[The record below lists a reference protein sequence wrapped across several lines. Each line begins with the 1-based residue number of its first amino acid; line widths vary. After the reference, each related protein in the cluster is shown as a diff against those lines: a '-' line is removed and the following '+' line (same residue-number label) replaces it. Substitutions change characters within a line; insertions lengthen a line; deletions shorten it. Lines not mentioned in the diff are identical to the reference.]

1 MQTRKTIFL
10 WRAFFVT
17 VIFAAC
23 CGFAS
28 TAQDCK
34 TDVGF
39 WNDHSGRLGE
49 TEIQLSY
56 FTGKDGVIT
65 GNYRFIKNEK
75 LVYSLRGKQNGCN
88 FSFTAYDNNNGQV
101 GSFTFIKTA
110 DNFNGNYTAAD
121 GTTSTVTLEVRSAV
135 GGSVSQRYF
144 ELFGTTEEVDSFAMK
159 IKTAFINN
167 DKKWLAAHCRYPLNI
182 YAGSP
187 KAKLIKD
194 QQSFINSYNKLFNKA
209 WLDKFKKMK
218 CYNMFSNHM
227 GASMGRGE
235 VWMNHS
241 LVSTADKYEY
251 CITGLELF

>member
-10 WRAFFVT
+10 WRAFFVII
-17 VIFAAC
+17 VFATC
-23 CGFAS
+23 CVYTS

-34 TDVGF
+34 KDVGF

-49 TEIQLSY
+49 ADIQLSY
-56 FTGKDGVIT
+56 FTGEDGVIT
-65 GNYRFIKNEK
+65 GNYRFTKNEK

-88 FSFTAYDNNNGQV
+88 FSFTAYDRNNEQA
-101 GSFTFIKTA
+101 GSFTSIKTT
-110 DNFNGNYTAAD
+110 DNFNGEYTDAT
-121 GTTSTVTLEVRSAV
+121 GNTSTVKLHVQSAV
-135 GGSVSQRYF
+135 GGSATQRYF
-144 ELFGTTEEVDSFAMK
+144 ELFGTTEEVDSFALR
-159 IKTAFINN
+159 IKTAFIQN

-194 QQSFINSYNKLFNKA
+194 QQAFISSYNKLFSKA

-241 LVSTADKYEY
+241 LSSTADKYEY
-251 CITGLELF
+251 CITALELF